1 MLYDK
6 ILVPVD
12 GSNYSILTLREA
24 VRIVKN
30 AGGEITVVYVCSESS
45 EGSSFVMPKLSF
57 GCDTE
62 SILAEAERVAKSGGV
77 AIQTLALKGDAVKQI
92 VKAAAEG
99 SFDLIV
105 IGARGLSN
113 LSGLVLGSVSQG
125 VVKKAACPVLVVH

>member
-12 GSNYSILTLREA
+12 GSNYSILALREA
-24 VRIVKN
+24 IRIVKN
-30 AGGEITVVYVCSESS
+30 GGGEITVVYVCSESS

-62 SILAEAERVAKSGGV
+62 SILAEAERVAKSDGV
-77 AIQTLALKGDAVKQI
+77 AIRTLALKGDAVKQI

-113 LSGLVLGSVSQG
+113 LSRLVLGSVSQG
-125 VVKKAACPVLVVH
+125 VIKNASCPVLVTH

>member
-1 MLYDK
+1 
-6 ILVPVD
+6 
-12 GSNYSILTLREA
+12 
-24 VRIVKN
+24 
-30 AGGEITVVYVCSESS
+30 
-45 EGSSFVMPKLSF
+45 MPKLSF